1 AGGRR
6 KAGAKNG
13 AKATASTSIAPPG
26 SVTVQVA
33 SMAQGEGHRTVLA
46 QVGADVFGLS
56 ISDVRVTTDL
66 DTGKDAWSIASG
78 NYSSRFAPAVAGATH
93 LAATKLRDRLARIA
107 AAQLNVRPEEVVFA
121 GGKIASKTNPDAA
134 VPFLRRA
141 APSHVGPRPLP
152 PPLAR

>member
-33 SMAQGEGHRTVLA
+33 STPQGQGHRTVLS
-46 QVGADVFGLS
+46 QVVADVFGLS
-56 ISDVRVTTDL
+56 MTDVRVTTDL

-78 NYSSRFAPAVAGATH
+78 NYSSRFAPAVAGGGGLGAG
-93 LAATKLRDRLARIA
+93 R
-107 AAQLNVRPEEVVFA
+107 VRGTLFPV
-121 GGKIASKTNPDAA
+121 
-134 VPFLRRA
+134 A
-141 APSHVGPRPLP
+141 APPLHFGPVDLCFVR
-152 PPLAR
+152 